1 MSIVPRH
8 TTHHSRLNPYR
19 LNILSVRQGGNEY
32 ENVSILT
39 WYPGTVIIHGG
50 ERLRPGQVVEIVL
63 ASPSG

>member
-1 MSIVPRH
+1 MQ
-8 TTHHSRLNPYR
+8 LAG
-19 LNILSVRQGGNEY
+19 ILSVRQGGNEY